1 MEANILDYSN
11 EFGLVESFPFGKHYS
26 SIKDKI
32 ANYILLKTLLFKIKS
47 GISHLRNDLA
57 QIQFLPIG
65 EVQAEYETVKTQL
78 EPIRKIK
85 SVLENIKADSNE
97 KELITSSL
105 QLANLMIDYIEALE
119 KTYKADLEVLE
130 KLKASA
136 TGKFYSYD
144 EVFN

>member
-47 GISHLRNDLA
+47 GISHLRKDFA

-85 SVLENIKADSNE
+85 SVLENIKADSSE

-119 KTYKADLEVLE
+119 KTYEADLEVLE
-130 KLKASA
+130 KIKTSA